1 MTTESHPENPQLTT
15 GLVPREPRGWC
26 TTNPEPAEED
36 ELTAGYSFDLRP
48 RTLTVV
54 ARAELSATLA
64 RIRFTAD
71 DGFAGFPAV
80 APEDHFKLFFDT
92 AEDGSPVL
100 PTLTEGRWSPRGL
113 TYRDYTVRW
122 FDAEAGLLDVDFV
135 LHDHGVAGR
144 WAASAAPGDRLGAL
158 GPRGAFLIK
167 DVYPWYVL
175 AADETAL
182 PALARWVEG
191 LRDGVPVCAY
201 IEVDG
206 PQSHIA
212 LPTRADLT
220 TVWCHRNGAPAGS
233 TELLSEAIIAH
244 DYPDREGFVWVAGE
258 ALSIRAARRFVK
270 EAGFSRDHWDVDGY
284 WRRGTVNHDHHTEPA
299 DG

>member
-1 MTTESHPENPQLTT
+1 MTAEKNQTFRQQDKT
-15 GLVPREPRGWC
+15 LVPDAPRGWC
-26 TTNPEPAEED
+26 STNPEPIEEN
-36 ELTAGYSFDLRP
+36 ELTAGYNFELRP

-54 ARAELSATLA
+54 ARAKLSATLV
-64 RIRFTAD
+64 RIRFAAD

-80 APEDHFKLFFDT
+80 APEDHLKLFFDIS
-92 AEDGSPVL
+92 EDGSPML
-100 PTLTEGRWSPRGL
+100 PTMINGRWSPRGL

-122 FDAEAGLLDVDFV
+122 FDAEVGVLDVDFV

-144 WAASAAPGDRLGAL
+144 WAATAAPGDQIGAL

-182 PALARWVEG
+182 PALARWLEG
-191 LRDGVPVCAY
+191 LREGVPVCAY

-206 PQSHIA
+206 PQSHIS

-220 TVWCHRNGAPAGS
+220 TVWCHRDGKPAGS

-244 DYPDREGFVWVAGE
+244 QYPDREGFVWVAGE
-258 ALSIRAARRFVK
+258 ANSIRAARRFIKSV
-270 EAGFSRDHWDVDGY
+270 GFSRDHWDVDGY
-284 WRRGTVNHDHHTEPA
+284 WRRGTANHDHHVETS
-299 DG
+299 DD